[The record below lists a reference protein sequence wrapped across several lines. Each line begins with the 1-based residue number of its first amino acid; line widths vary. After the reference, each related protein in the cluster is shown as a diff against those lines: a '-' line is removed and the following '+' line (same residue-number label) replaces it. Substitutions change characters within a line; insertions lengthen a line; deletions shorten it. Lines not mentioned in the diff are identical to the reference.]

1 IGTHPAEICI
11 EMARRH
17 PMVAVPRA
25 WGARARGP
33 QSGARLRLIVNA
45 HTLPVDQH
53 PSDYLTE
60 LARQIGPLPMDLTA
74 NGNTYPAV
82 VLEALRAG
90 HRDGPAREFEARFL
104 MAVQDD
110 RPTTTPA
117 PYPTTTTT
125 AAPTAPNCGA
135 LDAGALQSGGQNAN
149 EASLDAGA
157 LNS

>member
-1 IGTHPAEICI
+1 
-11 EMARRH
+11 
-17 PMVAVPRA
+17 
-25 WGARARGP
+25 
-33 QSGARLRLIVNA
+33 
-45 HTLPVDQH
+45 
-53 PSDYLTE
+53 
-60 LARQIGPLPMDLTA
+60 
-74 NGNTYPAV
+74 
-82 VLEALRAG
+82 VLDVLRAG
-90 HRDGPAREFEARFL
+90 HRDGPARQFEARFL

-125 AAPTAPNCGA
+125 TAAPMAPNCGT